1 MSTPPET
8 SAGDPPPE
16 HVTALLAEHAQNY
29 VGLAGALLRGW
40 QHSLQRRLLGT
51 LLAVAGLLVFTLVI
65 SLGSVA
71 AAWDTGYRW
80 VVLLAVAGLY
90 LLLGGYGLWL
100 MLHRSKAPDAGDL
113 FMTELRHDARLLSL
127 ALRGRT
133 P

>member
-1 MSTPPET
+1 MNTAPEHV
-8 SAGDPPPE
+8 AGDPPPE
-16 HVTALLAEHAQNY
+16 HVTELLAEHASNY
-29 VGLAGALLRGW
+29 AGLVGALLRGW
-40 QHSLQRRLLGT
+40 QRSVQRRLLGT

-90 LLLGGYGLWL
+90 LALGGYGLWL
-100 MLHRSKAPDAGDL
+100 MLHRTAAPDPGDL
-113 FMTELRHDARLLSL
+113 LMSQLSQDARLLSSV
-127 ALRGRT
+127 LRGRA

>member
-1 MSTPPET
+1 MSAPPENA
-8 SAGDPPPE
+8 AGDPPPE
-16 HVTALLAEHAQNY
+16 RVTDVLAEHVQNY
-29 VGLAGALLRGW
+29 AGLAGALLRGW
-40 QHSLQRRLLGT
+40 QRSVQRKLLGT

-80 VVLLAVAGLY
+80 LVLLAVAGVY

-100 MLHRSKAPDAGDL
+100 MLHRSAAPDPGDL
-113 FMTELRHDARLLSL
+113 LMTELRHDARLLSS

-133 P
+133 S